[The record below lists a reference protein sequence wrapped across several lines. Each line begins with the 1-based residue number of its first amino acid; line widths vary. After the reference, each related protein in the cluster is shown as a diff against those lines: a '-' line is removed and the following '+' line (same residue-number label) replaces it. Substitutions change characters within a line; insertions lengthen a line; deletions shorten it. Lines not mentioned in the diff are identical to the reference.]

1 DLAVV
6 ADRQGRTNFHR
17 ALRGR
22 RFSVAFWLL
31 GKIDGRLVVVRF
43 QKVRSFFETSAT
55 HRAGRVD
62 VPGTGN
68 IQRLFAVFVG
78 HIALLLTSLVR
89 GNFFCGGGSGA
100 LSREV
105 KYGGEDASKYPRA
118 RHGTSP
124 SIGGQGSARSTLS
137 LWRWSRDRARFHF
150 RLDRQHHGLRRRR
163 WHRQRRQNFAALGRQ
178 DATRK
183 GDVFNA
189 IKFSFASLEILA

>member
-22 RFSVAFWLL
+22 RFSVALWLL

-78 HIALLLTSLVR
+78 HIALLLTSFVR
-89 GNFFCGGGSGA
+89 GNFFCGGGS
-100 LSREV
+100 
-105 KYGGEDASKYPRA
+105 RA
-118 RHGTSP
+118 
-124 SIGGQGSARSTLS
+124 
-137 LWRWSRDRARFHF
+137 WSRDAKKWRRSRLKLTASKGLPDPPYRFGVGVGIGLGSTSGSTGNIMGCGDGVGIASGDKTSPPLGVRAAP
-150 RLDRQHHGLRRRR
+150 RRG
-163 WHRQRRQNFAALGRQ
+163 AS
-178 DATRK
+178 
-183 GDVFNA
+183 FN
-189 IKFSFASLEILA
+189 